1 MELAEFDKSVVEFS
15 IKELMGNGNS
25 LPLLFLFFVTDET
38 VLKEMLF

>member
-25 LPLLFLFFVTDET
+25 LPLMKLCSKKRSFNI
-38 VLKEMLF
+38 KCAY